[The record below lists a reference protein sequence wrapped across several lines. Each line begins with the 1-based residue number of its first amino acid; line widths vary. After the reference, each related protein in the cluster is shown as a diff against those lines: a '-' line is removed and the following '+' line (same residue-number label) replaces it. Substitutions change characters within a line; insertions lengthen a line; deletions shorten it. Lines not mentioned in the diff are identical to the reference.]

1 MPSLPPDQATSE
13 TLVHSSGDA
22 LKSIEVKDGIAR
34 VGSYG
39 IRFSGPDSKD
49 LTGEYFT
56 PACDYGPRCGDGA
69 VTMFNHGFLS
79 VDGLDENSQRAL
91 DAVTGRTYGPVKAV
105 KDDVGIFISAVLNL
119 SDEFEAAIAELV
131 DAGKLKWS
139 SGTAAH
145 LMRKSADG
153 EILRWHPIEFSY
165 TPTPAE
171 PRLPAIA
178 PLKSVT
184 LDKASA
190 AEVAAAFAPKPAI
203 EPTPVDSAKTA
214 VPAPTISVITNP
226 PTMTPEE
233 IAAQKAAY
241 EKECNDRVETR
252 TKEVEEIFAVGATF
266 GKSKEA
272 SEFVKSGR
280 SLEEFQTE
288 VLKSLNAKPV
298 DPNAGLVGMNAKEQK
313 AYSVIKLINDICTHG
328 RPQGLEKEAHEAA
341 MKIAGR
347 AVEGY
352 LIPDD
357 VLKSFGRRSVKA
369 VNTAGS
375 ATAGGYLVDTDMGP
389 MIELLRNKPVVV
401 QAGAT
406 TLGGLVGDVVLP
418 VQTGAST
425 AYWVAETAALTD
437 SNATFGQKKLSPKR
451 LGCTIPYSTQLLAQ
465 TSLDAEALIR
475 DDVVRV
481 LSLEKDRASLAGTG
495 ATGEPLGVEL
505 TTGINATVTYGG
517 AAEWADIVEHETGIA
532 VDNAD
537 ISSMA
542 FIINAATRGKWK
554 TALKIATYG
563 GSGYLI
569 DSNNSANGYP
579 VFVTNQT
586 FSTASQSHFGCWNQ
600 LILAMWAGMEMIVDP
615 YALKKSGQVEIT
627 FNELCDILVR
637 QPLAFNIST
646 DTAAA

>member
-1 MPSLPPDQATSE
+1 MPPTPDVHSSD
-13 TLVHSSGDA
+13 TLVHSGGDP

-56 PACDYGPRCGDGA
+56 AATDYGPRNGDGA

-79 VDGLDENSQRAL
+79 VDGLDEDSQKAL
-91 DAVTGRTYGPVKAV
+91 DAVTGRTYAPVKAV
-105 KDDVGIFISAVLNL
+105 KDEVGIFVSTVLNL

-153 EILRWHPIEFSY
+153 QILRWHPIEFSY

-190 AEVAAAFAPKPAI
+190 AEVAAAFATKPTI
-203 EPTPVDSAKTA
+203 EATPVDSIKTA
-214 VPAPTISVITNP
+214 VPAPTISVNQT

-252 TKEVEEIFAVGATF
+252 TKEVEEIFAIGAGF

-272 SEFVKSGR
+272 AEFVKSGK
-280 SLEEFQTE
+280 SLQEFQAE
-288 VLKSLNAKPV
+288 VLKTLNAKPV

-313 AYSVIKLINDICTHG
+313 SYSVIKLINDIVAHG

-357 VLKSFGRRSVKA
+357 VLKSFGRRPVKT
-369 VNTAGS
+369 VNQAGT

-437 SNATFGQKKLSPKR
+437 SNTTFGQKKMSPKR

-465 TSLDAEALIR
+465 TSMDAEAFIR
-475 DDVVRV
+475 DDAVRV
-481 LSLEKDRASLAGTG
+481 LSLEKDRAALAGTG

-505 TTGINATVTYGG
+505 CPGINATVTYGG

-554 TALKIATYG
+554 TALKVATYG
-563 GSGYLI
+563 GTGYLMA
-569 DSNNSANGYP
+569 DNGTANGYP

-600 LILAMWAGMEMIVDP
+600 LILAMWAGMEVIVDP

-646 DTAAA
+646 DSAAA